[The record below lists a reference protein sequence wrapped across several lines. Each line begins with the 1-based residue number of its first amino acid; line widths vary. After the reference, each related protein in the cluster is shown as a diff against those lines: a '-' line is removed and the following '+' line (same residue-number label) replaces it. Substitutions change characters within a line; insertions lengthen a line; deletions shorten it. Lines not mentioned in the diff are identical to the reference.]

1 MTLYLEDWLNTDQD
15 VLMPNNNPIN
25 PFLHLKSA
33 LCCIILVSKVIALTS
48 NALKK
53 DRSTLSKQKVTPF
66 KIIAVIA

>member
-15 VLMPNNNPIN
+15 VLIPNNN
-25 PFLHLKSA
+25 PFLHLKCP